1 MKLQYN
7 SLTLKTF
14 TLFTLATIIFLF
26 SFGSTP
32 PTKKPKKNYSNGD
45 SVEVEKLCA
54 SAKEALLN
62 KNPDQAISFGEKAL
76 ELSNKT
82 EFARGKGKAYVV
94 LGNAYNMKDNLS
106 ASLNYFLQSA
116 RIFEGLKDNG
126 GLSESYSATGDL
138 YMKWRAYEKAINY
151 FKQAY
156 SVKSGDNTI
165 SAKLLKNIGDCQ
177 FNLEAF
183 PMALQS
189 YTELLETNKKANDK
203 PQIAETLGLLAITS
217 KASEKYQE
225 ALNYNKQRLEVC
237 KEMGDKICSANTLN
251 NIGFV
256 YKKLGDNESALN
268 HFKQSLGEFEQLTEK
283 QKTDPV
289 VLNNIG
295 VAYTNLG
302 DYRNAKDYYSRSMT
316 LSQKMKST
324 EGEAK
329 ALNYLAAN
337 YYISGNNS
345 QALGSVQKAI
355 EIAETNGHRDVLQES
370 YKILSEIYN
379 REENYKESQK
389 YYKMH
394 KDLLDQLAAEQRKK
408 DEEVL
413 QNLIEA
419 EKKESEYRMVI
430 ADKEKQDLA
439 LKQLKLEAE
448 KQQQDLAIRE
458 KEVAILKQQKDLQ
471 EANLKSAQLEKERV
485 RQSLEIANQQLEAEK
500 RNKAI
505 ADLQKEK
512 ELQDLALK
520 QKELEE
526 RERQKAIELLESE
539 KKLQDQ
545 QLQEEK
551 TLRKY
556 GYGIIVLILAILG
569 IIAFSFYQK
578 QKASRLLKKQSDEIQ
593 KQAMDLKT
601 KNEQLLVTEE
611 ELRQNMEELETT
623 QEKLKAQNSVLEKT
637 YADLEEKNTHITDS
651 IRYAQTIQNALLPTN
666 ALIASKFP
674 ENFIIF
680 LPKDVVSGDF
690 YWMNHTDDHKKV
702 FMAVVDCT
710 GHGVPGAFMS
720 MIGSSLLN
728 QVVMEKGTHDP
739 AKILEEINH
748 GIIKSL
754 RQADTTNTDGMDVV
768 FCTIEPSEFDGRFT
782 VKFCGAKNSLYYVSG
797 GEFYEIKGDRKSIG
811 GIQKEGGK
819 KFNTQTIQVKKG
831 DILYLTTD
839 GFVDTANE
847 ERKRY
852 GTIRFKEVLLKNWDK
867 SLSAQK
873 DALLL
878 SLREFQGNTPQRD
891 DVTFVA
897 IKV

>member
-7 SLTLKTF
+7 SLTLKIF
-14 TLFTLATIIFLF
+14 TLFTLSTIIFLF
-26 SFGSTP
+26 SFGLTP
-32 PTKKPKKNYSNGD
+32 SPTKPKKNYSNSD
-45 SVEVEKLCA
+45 SVEVEKLCS

-82 EFARGKGKAYVV
+82 EFIRGKGKAYVV

-106 ASLNYFLQSA
+106 TSLNCFLQSA

-126 GLSESYSATGDL
+126 GLSESYSSTGDL

-151 FKQAY
+151 FKQAFA
-156 SVKSGDNTI
+156 VKSGDNTI

-177 FNLEAF
+177 FNLEAY

-189 YTELLETNKKANDK
+189 YNELLETNKKANDK

-217 KASEKYQE
+217 KASAQYQE

-237 KEMGDKICSANTLN
+237 KEIGDKICSANTLN

-256 YKKLGDNESALN
+256 YKKLGDNENALN

-302 DYRNAKDYYSRSMT
+302 DYRNAKDYYSRSMS
-316 LSQKMKST
+316 LSQKMNST
-324 EGEAK
+324 ESEAK

-355 EIAETNGHRDVLQES
+355 EIAEANGHRDVLQES

-379 REENYKESQK
+379 REENYKESQNFFK
-389 YYKMH
+389 KH
-394 KDLLDQLAAEQRKK
+394 KELLDQLAAEQRKR

-413 QNLIEA
+413 QNLIDA
-419 EKKESEYRMVI
+419 EKKENEYRMVI

-448 KQQQDLAIRE
+448 KQQQDLSIRE

-556 GYGIIVLILAILG
+556 GYGIIALILAILG
-569 IIAFSFYQK
+569 STK
-578 QKASRLLKKQSDEIQ
+578 NKRLL
-593 KQAMDLKT
+593 
-601 KNEQLLVTEE
+601 
-611 ELRQNMEELETT
+611 
-623 QEKLKAQNSVLEKT
+623 
-637 YADLEEKNTHITDS
+637 
-651 IRYAQTIQNALLPTN
+651 
-666 ALIASKFP
+666 
-674 ENFIIF
+674 
-680 LPKDVVSGDF
+680 
-690 YWMNHTDDHKKV
+690 
-702 FMAVVDCT
+702 DC
-710 GHGVPGAFMS
+710 
-720 MIGSSLLN
+720 
-728 QVVMEKGTHDP
+728 
-739 AKILEEINH
+739 
-748 GIIKSL
+748 
-754 RQADTTNTDGMDVV
+754 
-768 FCTIEPSEFDGRFT
+768 
-782 VKFCGAKNSLYYVSG
+782 
-797 GEFYEIKGDRKSIG
+797 
-811 GIQKEGGK
+811 
-819 KFNTQTIQVKKG
+819 
-831 DILYLTTD
+831 
-839 GFVDTANE
+839 
-847 ERKRY
+847 
-852 GTIRFKEVLLKNWDK
+852 
-867 SLSAQK
+867 
-873 DALLL
+873 
-878 SLREFQGNTPQRD
+878 
-891 DVTFVA
+891 
-897 IKV
+897 